1 MGRRVGQA
9 YSQVAVVD
17 VLSGMEILGI
27 VLDSHWV
34 IRKRDVGHASRQLV
48 LVLIDLR
55 SEVGEVALDLVCI
68 SRIQWFICRF

>member
-1 MGRRVGQA
+1 
-9 YSQVAVVD
+9 
-17 VLSGMEILGI
+17 MEILGI

-34 IRKRDVGHASRQLV
+34 IRKWDVGHASRQLV